1 MTTIADRLALAQS
14 RITQAA
20 QKCTRLPQNIR
31 LLAVSKTKPI
41 ADIIAA
47 YDAGQRCFG
56 ENYVQEG
63 VAKIIELAPS
73 HPDIEWHFIGP
84 LQSNKTA
91 LVAQHFEW
99 MHTLSREKIA
109 QRLNEQRPAHLAPL
123 NVCIQ
128 INISDEDTKSGID
141 AQQMLP
147 LANAISQLPQLRLRG
162 LMAIPS
168 ATNASATSASA
179 TNKCERQLREL
190 RELKQ
195 LFDTLKQHYPDVDTL
210 SMGMSHDLDIA
221 IACGSTMVRIGSAI
235 FGERDY
241 PPKSN
246 TELTASPS

>member
-1 MTTIADRLALAQS
+1 MTTIADRLAVAQS
-14 RITQAA
+14 RIAQAA
-20 QKCTRLPQNIR
+20 QKYARLPHSIR

-63 VAKIIELAPS
+63 VTKIESLKTT

-84 LQSNKTA
+84 LQSNKTTV
-91 LVAQHFEW
+91 VAQHFDW

-109 QRLNEQRPAHLAPL
+109 QRLNEQRPANLAPL

-147 LANAISQLPQLRLRG
+147 LANSISQLPQLRLRG

-168 ATNASATSASA
+168 ATDDIEQQT
-179 TNKCERQLREL
+179 REL
-190 RELKQ
+190 RELKH

-210 SMGMSHDLDIA
+210 SMGMSNDLDIA

-241 PPKSN
+241 S
-246 TELTASPS
+246 

>member
-1 MTTIADRLALAQS
+1 MTTIADRLAVAQS
-14 RITQAA
+14 RIAQAA
-20 QKCTRLPQNIR
+20 QKYARLPHSIR

-63 VAKIIELAPS
+63 VTKIESLKTT

-84 LQSNKTA
+84 LQSNKTT
-91 LVAQHFEW
+91 LVAQHFDW

-109 QRLNEQRPAHLAPL
+109 QRLNEQRPANLAPL

-147 LANAISQLPQLRLRG
+147 MANSISQLPQLRLRG
-162 LMAIPS
+162 LMAS
-168 ATNASATSASA
+168 LASW
-179 TNKCERQLREL
+179 
-190 RELKQ
+190 
-195 LFDTLKQHYPDVDTL
+195 
-210 SMGMSHDLDIA
+210 
-221 IACGSTMVRIGSAI
+221 
-235 FGERDY
+235 
-241 PPKSN
+241 N
-246 TELTASPS
+246 TYSIH

>member
-1 MTTIADRLALAQS
+1 MTTIADRLAVAQS
-14 RITQAA
+14 RIAQAA
-20 QKCTRLPQNIR
+20 QKYARLPHSIR

-63 VAKIIELAPS
+63 VTKIESLKTT

-84 LQSNKTA
+84 LQSNKTTV
-91 LVAQHFEW
+91 VAQHFDW

-109 QRLNEQRPAHLAPL
+109 QRLNEQRPANLAPL

-147 LANAISQLPQLRLRG
+147 LANSISQLPQLRLRG

-168 ATNASATSASA
+168 ATDDIEQQT
-179 TNKCERQLREL
+179 REL
-190 RELKQ
+190 SELKH

-210 SMGMSHDLDIA
+210 SMGMSNDLDIA

-241 PPKSN
+241 S
-246 TELTASPS
+246 

>member
-1 MTTIADRLALAQS
+1 MTTIADRLAHAQS
-14 RITQAA
+14 RIAQAA
-20 QKCTRLPQNIR
+20 QKYARLPHSIR

-63 VAKIIELAPS
+63 VTKIESLKTT

-84 LQSNKTA
+84 LQSNKTT
-91 LVAQHFEW
+91 LVAQHFDW

-109 QRLNEQRPAHLAPL
+109 QRLNEQRPANLAPL

-147 LANAISQLPQLRLRG
+147 MANSISQLPQLRLRG

-168 ATNASATSASA
+168 ATDDIEQQT
-179 TNKCERQLREL
+179 REL
-190 RELKQ
+190 SELKH

-210 SMGMSHDLDIA
+210 SMGMSNDLDIA

-241 PPKSN
+241 S
-246 TELTASPS
+246 

>member
-1 MTTIADRLALAQS
+1 MTTIADRLAVAQS
-14 RITQAA
+14 RIAQAA
-20 QKCTRLPQNIR
+20 QKYARLPHSIR

-63 VAKIIELAPS
+63 VTKIESLKTT

-84 LQSNKTA
+84 LQSNKTT
-91 LVAQHFEW
+91 LVAQHFDW

-109 QRLNEQRPAHLAPL
+109 QRLNEQRPANLAPL

-147 LANAISQLPQLRLRG
+147 MANSISQLPQLRLRG

-168 ATNASATSASA
+168 ATDDIEQQT
-179 TNKCERQLREL
+179 REL
-190 RELKQ
+190 SELKH

-210 SMGMSHDLDIA
+210 SMGMSNDLDIA

-241 PPKSN
+241 S
-246 TELTASPS
+246 

>member
-1 MTTIADRLALAQS
+1 MTTIADRLAVAQS
-14 RITQAA
+14 RIAQAA
-20 QKCTRLPQNIR
+20 QKYARLPHSIR

-63 VAKIIELAPS
+63 VTKIESLKTS

-84 LQSNKTA
+84 LQSNKTT
-91 LVAQHFEW
+91 LVAQHFDW

-109 QRLNEQRPAHLAPL
+109 QRLNEQRPANLAPL

-147 LANAISQLPQLRLRG
+147 MANSISQLPQLRLRG

-168 ATNASATSASA
+168 ATDDIEQQT
-179 TNKCERQLREL
+179 REL
-190 RELKQ
+190 SELKH

-210 SMGMSHDLDIA
+210 SMGMSNDLDIA

-241 PPKSN
+241 S
-246 TELTASPS
+246 

>member
-1 MTTIADRLALAQS
+1 MTTIADRLAVAQS
-14 RITQAA
+14 RIAQAA
-20 QKCTRLPQNIR
+20 QKYARLPHSIR

-63 VAKIIELAPS
+63 VTKIESLKTT

-84 LQSNKTA
+84 LQSNKTT
-91 LVAQHFEW
+91 LVAQHFDW

-109 QRLNEQRPAHLAPL
+109 QRLNEQRPANLAPL

-147 LANAISQLPQLRLRG
+147 LANSISQLPQLRLRG

-168 ATNASATSASA
+168 ATDDIEQQT
-179 TNKCERQLREL
+179 REL
-190 RELKQ
+190 SELKH

-210 SMGMSHDLDIA
+210 SMGMSNDLDIA

-241 PPKSN
+241 S
-246 TELTASPS
+246 